1 MDNSYEVPELVSVN
15 NKRFNWYTK
24 EFEDITD
31 DSPIGIAYLGE
42 TDNYRY
48 NDKYDN
54 SANWYM
60 PDVKYS
66 VSTTTHQGAIR
77 TALHRAGKEVK

>member
-48 NDKYDN
+48 NDKYDIMDDLDN
-54 SANWYM
+54 L
-60 PDVKYS
+60 
-66 VSTTTHQGAIR
+66 
-77 TALHRAGKEVK
+77 LHTNMWD